1 MFVYLDE
8 SGDAGF
14 KFRQNSSR
22 YFVVTLLLV
31 DDPLPLQVAIDD
43 LRKQLG
49 FAEGNEFKFSS
60 SSAAVRHAFL
70 RMMLHQDFAVRA
82 LIVDKMSITHGDLK
96 QREPFY
102 QRMVRLVLEHD
113 DKAISDAM
121 LILDESVK
129 SRQTKNE
136 LTTYLRRSLNTI
148 PNLPTIR
155 TIRYHS
161 SRADSLIQATDMI
174 SGAIYA
180 AYHRHD
186 DSYLRLIHSKIH
198 DLWELDATILEAQ

>member
-49 FAEGNEFKFSS
+49 FAEGNEFKFSGS
-60 SSAAVRHAFL
+60 SEAVRQAFFRML
-70 RMMLHQDFAVRA
+70 RHQDFAVRA
-82 LIVDKMSITHGDLK
+82 LVVDKMSITRGHLK

-102 QRMVRLVLEHD
+102 QRMVQLVLAHD

-136 LTTYLRRSLNTI
+136 LTTYLRRSLNTN
-148 PNLPTIR
+148 PDLPTIR

-161 SRADSLIQATDMI
+161 SRADNLIQAADMV

-180 AYHRHD
+180 AYHRRD
-186 DSYLRLIHSKIH
+186 DSFLQLIHSKIH
-198 DLWELDATILEAQ
+198 DLWKLDATFLEAQ